1 MSLLSDHN
9 INMSTKL
16 TITKRQ
22 SYTVSDKLRIIQ
34 FAEQNGNRAAE
45 REFGV
50 SESNVRLWRKS
61 KENLEK
67 MPRLKRAN
75 RGKKAAW
82 PELEIDLLAW
92 ITEKRN
98 NGLAILPSIVRLKA
112 LDLAKDEKYNI
123 PEGHF
128 KAGNHWCQR
137 FMKRNNLSLRQKT
150 TLAQRLPDDYEEKIV
165 RFHRFIIDRR
175 KENSYPL
182 HFIANMD
189 ETPLTFDM
197 PPNRTINSTGEKT
210 VKIRTTGNEKNR
222 VTVVL
227 ACCGDGSK
235 LKPMVIFKRKT
246 VPKINNKHGVV
257 VSSQEKGWMDTEQM
271 KVWIDKVWRWQ
282 FGGLRKSLLVYDA
295 FEAHVTDRVKAL
307 FKRERTDLAV
317 IPGGL
322 TSILQPL
329 DVSLNKPF
337 KDGVRRQWMQWMAE
351 GIHEFTATGR
361 QKKASEELICSWIS
375 QAWNDIPAEM
385 ITSSFLKCGITN
397 NLDGSEDDLVYN
409 SAADSDELDDSFV
422 RELFASDSESDF
434 EGF

>member
-1 MSLLSDHN
+1 
-9 INMSTKL
+9 MSTKL

-50 SESNVRLWRKS
+50 LESNVRLWRKS

-67 MPRLKRAN
+67 MSRLKRAN
-75 RGKKAAW
+75 HGKKAAW

-165 RFHRFIIDRR
+165 RFHRFIIDLR
-175 KENSYPL
+175 KEDSYPL

-210 VKIRTTGNEKNR
+210 VKIRTTGNEKNL

-235 LKPMVIFKRKT
+235 LKPMVMFKRKT

-257 VSSQEKGWMDTEQM
+257 VSAQEKGWMDTDQM
-271 KVWIDKVWRWQ
+271 KVCIDKVWRWQ

-295 FEAHVTDRVKAL
+295 FKAHVTDRVKAL

-409 SAADSDELDDSFV
+409 SAADTDELNDSFV

-434 EGF
+434 EGFVV